1 MTTPLKKVLITITE
15 NEVAPRFDLTS
26 EVLIATIDPEGRVV
40 NERTMVLPSASQED
54 LCHLI
59 LAESVDA
66 VICSGIEDEYY
77 QYMKWKRI
85 DVIDSVIGPYEE
97 ALGRYAAG
105 TLRAGDIFFFPVM
118 DGSVD

>member
-1 MTTPLKKVLITITE
+1 MRPIKVLITITE

-26 EVLIATIDPEGRVV
+26 EVLIATIDDKGRVV

-59 LAESVDA
+59 MAENVNA

-85 DVIDSVIGPYEE
+85 DVIDSVIGPYGE

-105 TLRAGDIFFFPVM
+105 TLRAGDIFYSQ
-118 DGSVD
+118 DLDRGTD